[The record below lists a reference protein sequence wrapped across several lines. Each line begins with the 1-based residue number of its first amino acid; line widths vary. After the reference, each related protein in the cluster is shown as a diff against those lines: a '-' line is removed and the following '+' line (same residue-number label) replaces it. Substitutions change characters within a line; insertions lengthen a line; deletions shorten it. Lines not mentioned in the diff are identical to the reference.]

1 MCSGLLLSPVR
12 ADNPAMRN
20 RLIIPAI
27 AAIVGACLLTGCS
40 AARKLTTRHK
50 TFTYTVD
57 LPPAPANVM
66 AHGQHTLDEE
76 VQNTYSKYHGG
87 VDWTRLAYR
96 ARNSSAAQ
104 PATLK
109 LYASLVD
116 GLQSNQLEQQAT
128 LFETIALTPSE
139 DRTVALA
146 QAAKNEALRAFLA
159 SALSQSSVSTIHVY
173 AASSS
178 SDPTAVITVNDF
190 TLQVE
195 VRGSYF

>member
-1 MCSGLLLSPVR
+1 MW
-12 ADNPAMRN
+12 N
-20 RLIIPAI
+20 RILTSAIIAVVL
-27 AAIVGACLLTGCS
+27 AGLLTGCS

-66 AHGQHTLDEE
+66 GHGQHTLDEE

-109 LYASLVD
+109 LYVSLVD
-116 GLQSNQLEQQAT
+116 GLSSAQLEQQAT
-128 LFETIALTPSE
+128 LIETIALTPSQ
-139 DRTVALA
+139 DLTVALA
-146 QAAKNEALRAFLA
+146 QAAKNEPLRAFLA
-159 SALSQSSVSTIHVY
+159 SALSQSSVSTVHFYIVTT
-173 AASSS
+173 ST
-178 SDPTAVITVNDF
+178 DPTAVITVENF
-190 TLQVE
+190 TTQVE
-195 VRGSYF
+195 VHGSYF

>member
-1 MCSGLLLSPVR
+1 
-12 ADNPAMRN
+12 MRT
-20 RLIIPAI
+20 RLVIPAI
-27 AAIVGACLLTGCS
+27 AALLGACLLSGCS
-40 AARKLTTRHK
+40 AARQLTTRHK

-109 LYASLVD
+109 LYVSLAD
-116 GLQSNQLEQQAT
+116 GLSSSQLEEKAT

-139 DRTVALA
+139 DRTITLA
-146 QAAKNEALRAFLA
+146 QAPKNEPLRSFLA
-159 SALSQSSVSTIHVY
+159 SVLSQDSVSTIHVY
-173 AASSS
+173 AATSS
-178 SDPTAVITVNDF
+178 SDPTAVITVEEF
-190 TLQVE
+190 TMQVE
-195 VRGSYF
+195 VHGSYF